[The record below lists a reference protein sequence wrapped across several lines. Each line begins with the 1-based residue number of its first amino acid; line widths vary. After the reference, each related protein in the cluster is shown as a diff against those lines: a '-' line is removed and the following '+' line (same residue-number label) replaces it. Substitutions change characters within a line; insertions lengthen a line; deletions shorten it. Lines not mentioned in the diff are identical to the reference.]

1 MFCEIDLGE
10 AECQAQSGDFQKN
23 GTHQKIEWIADAAN
37 PGRGICKINMDSWMY
52 ADENGQMR
60 AFQEGGEWS
69 MSDSDVQAMCKAKM
83 QEWDFLCSDKT
94 DVATAG
100 DCQGTTVSVK
110 DKAVYARR
118 VQTAVS
124 WQYDP
129 ITDRHEPVVYEG
141 NKTLCGIKQTCNWDQ
156 GDWLGPTIYT
166 S

>member
-69 MSDSDVQAMCKAKM
+69 MSDSDVQAMCKEVM
-83 QEWDFLCSDKT
+83 QEFDSLKN
-94 DVATAG
+94 
-100 DCQGTTVSVK
+100 
-110 DKAVYARR
+110 KAVYARR
-118 VQTAVS
+118 IQTAVS

>member
-10 AECQAQSGDFQKN
+10 AECNA
-23 GTHQKIEWIADAAN
+23 HQDKGFEWIADAAN
-37 PGRGICKINMDSWMY
+37 PGRGICKINIDNFMY
-52 ADENGQMR
+52 DDNGHTR

-69 MSDSDVQAMCKAKM
+69 MSDSDVQAMCKEVM
-83 QEWDFLCSDKT
+83 QEFDSLKN
-94 DVATAG
+94 
-100 DCQGTTVSVK
+100 
-110 DKAVYARR
+110 KAVYARR